1 MLTILAAT
9 AFIPSFFY
17 FLCIVVAMII
27 HFLNGWKIIIPGKDL
42 VEITLT
48 IAIMMGSGIYLFG
61 L

>member
-17 FLCIVVAMII
+17 FLCIVGAVLI
-27 HFLNGWKIIIPGKDL
+27 HFFNGWKFVVTGKDL

-48 IAIMMGSGIYLFG
+48 IAIMMATGIYLFG
-61 L
+61 I